1 MENDKST
8 NVRQKIFGL
17 LTNEFKQYPTG
28 NQGSGGEGGKI
39 FSMKTWS
46 YQEFRKYSVKHVLDE
61 RTETVHNRK
70 LFLKISMVYALQAN
84 SVSY

>member
-61 RTETVHNRK
+61 RTETVT
-70 LFLKISMVYALQAN
+70 Q
-84 SVSY
+84 